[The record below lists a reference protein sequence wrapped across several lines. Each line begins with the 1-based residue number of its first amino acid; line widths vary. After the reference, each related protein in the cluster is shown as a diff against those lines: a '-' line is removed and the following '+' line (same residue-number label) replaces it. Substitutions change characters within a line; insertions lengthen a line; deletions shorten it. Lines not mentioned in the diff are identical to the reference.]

1 MFTFCLEDGI
11 KKESVFQAMAMLS
24 VVPSFWKMF
33 CRLCSYF
40 SFSKNKRAILF
51 ILLCV
56 LSSKIIITVAPI
68 FFKYAV
74 QALEKNLISEAIFFA
89 SLYCGVRLFSGWL
102 FEIKDVFFV
111 PLEQKTI
118 QKISVDIFH
127 RIQSS
132 PLSSHLNR
140 KTGELLRVIQQG
152 TKGIED
158 VGRFFIFYTL
168 PLIFEMSCVCILLWI
183 WYPPF
188 FSMALFSTFVV
199 YALFTF
205 TVSHLRLKWLRVMSA
220 LDHKASAKS
229 LDTFLNY
236 SVVKYFHQE
245 KEEEKRYDLFLQ
257 DYYAVNKKLRYSL
270 TVLNMGQGFI
280 MSCGLL
286 CVLIKCL
293 HGAFHGTMTIGD
305 FSVINLYVLQF
316 LLPLHG
322 LGFMYRELSQAF
334 FYIRTMFSLL
344 ELPIETSD
352 EENSLPFVWKSGEI
366 SFHNVFFSYN
376 PDVPILQGCSFT
388 VPAGKTVALV
398 GPTGAGKTTISHLL
412 VRFFD
417 PTSGNITID
426 GEDITHVTRLSL
438 RESIGVIP
446 QDTILFDETIFYNLR
461 YGCPHATEED
471 IIEGAKKARIHDFIM
486 GLPQGYETIV
496 GERGMKLSGGEKQ
509 RLSIARVLIR
519 QPQIFI
525 FDEATSYLDAITE
538 KEIQENIR
546 EITKGKTT
554 LVIAHRLS
562 IVEDADWI
570 VVLHHGKVIEEGTHK
585 DLLQKKGLYT
595 SLWFKQTYPHKEI
608 L

>member
-1 MFTFCLEDGI
+1 MFTFCSEDGI
-11 KKESVFQAMAMLS
+11 KKESISRGMAMLS

-33 CRLCSYF
+33 RLLCGYF
-40 SFSKNKRAILF
+40 AFSKNKRAVLL

-56 LSSKIIITVAPI
+56 FCSKIIITIAPI
-68 FFKYAV
+68 FFKSSV
-74 QALEKNLISEAIFFA
+74 QALEKDLISEAIFFA
-89 SLYCGVRLFSGWL
+89 SMYCVVRLLSGWIFELKDIL
-102 FEIKDVFFV
+102 FI

-118 QKISVDIFH
+118 QKISTDIFH

-140 KTGELLRVIQQG
+140 KTGELVRAIQQG

-158 VGRFFIFYTL
+158 VSKFFAFYTL

-188 FSMALFSTFVV
+188 FSMALFFTFFL

-205 TVSHLRLKWLRVMSA
+205 IVSHVRLKWLKKTNT
-220 LDHKASAKS
+220 LDHKASTKS

-236 SVVKYFHQE
+236 SIVKYFHQE
-245 KEEEKRYDLFLQ
+245 QEEEKRYGVFLQ
-257 DYYAVNKKLRYSL
+257 DYYAVNKKIRLSL
-270 TVLNMGQGFI
+270 TVLNMGQGLI

-293 HGAFHGTMTIGD
+293 HDAVHGTMTTGD
-305 FSVINLYVLQF
+305 FSLVNLYVLQF

-334 FYIRTMFSLL
+334 FYIRVMFSLL
-344 ELPIETSD
+344 ELPVETAD
-352 EENSLPFVWKSGEI
+352 ETNAQPLLWKGGEI
-366 SFHNVFFSYN
+366 CFQDVFFAYS
-376 PDVPILQGCSFT
+376 PEVPILRGCSFT

-398 GPTGAGKTTISHLL
+398 GPTGAGKTTISSLL
-412 VRFFD
+412 VRFFE
-417 PTSGNITID
+417 PTSGKILID
-426 GEDITHVTRLSL
+426 NQDIAHVTRLSL
-438 RESIGVIP
+438 REHIGVIP

-471 IIEGAKKARIHDFIM
+471 VIRGAKKAHIHDFIM
-486 GLPQGYETIV
+486 TLPQGYETVV

-509 RLSIARVLIR
+509 RLSIARAIIR
-519 QPQIFI
+519 QPEIFI

-546 EITKGKTT
+546 EFTRGKTT
-554 LVIAHRLS
+554 LIIAHRLS
-562 IVEDADWI
+562 VVQDADWI
-570 VVLHHGKVIEEGTHK
+570 VVLHHGKVIEEGSHD
-585 DLLQKKGLYT
+585 DLLQRQGLYA
-595 SLWFKQTYPHKEI
+595 SLWLKQTYHPQEI
-608 L
+608 S